1 MFNASANA
9 AAVGRV
15 NKRVKDRHNAA
26 YREVFS
32 TEEGRAFISEMIE
45 MSHFYEPVETPEH
58 EGMRQLV
65 ACIRR
70 EALSLGLF
78 DKWQQA
84 EKEAADFAYEMRTMI
99 EQSESKEEEEDYGL

>member
-1 MFNASANA
+1 MFNESVNA
-9 AAVGRV
+9 AAVSRV
-15 NKRVKDRHNAA
+15 NRRVKDRHNAA

-32 TEEGRAFISEMIE
+32 TEEGRAFISEMIAI
-45 MSHFYEPVETPEH
+45 SNFYEPVENPEQ

-78 DKWQQA
+78 DKWQQV
-84 EKEAADFAYEMRTMI
+84 EKETADFQQEMKSMI
-99 EQSESKEEEEDYGL
+99 EQSESKEEDYGL

>member
-9 AAVGRV
+9 AAVSRV
-15 NKRVKDRHNAA
+15 NRRVNDRRNAA
-26 YREVFS
+26 YKEVFS
-32 TEEGRAFISEMIE
+32 TENGRAFISELIQ
-45 MSHFYEPVETPEH
+45 MSDFYGAVEKPEH
-58 EGMRQLV
+58 EGMRRLV

-84 EKEAADFAYEMRTMI
+84 EKETADFQQEMKTMI
-99 EQSESKEEEEDYGL
+99 EQSESKEEDYGL

>member
-15 NKRVKDRHNAA
+15 NRRVKDRHNAA

-84 EKEAADFAYEMRTMI
+84 EKEAADFQQEMRTMI
-99 EQSESKEEEEDYGL
+99 EQSESKEEDYGL

>member
-15 NKRVKDRHNAA
+15 NRRVKDRHNAA

-32 TEEGRAFISEMIE
+32 TEEGRAFISEMIAI
-45 MSHFYEPVETPEH
+45 SNFYEPVENPEQ
-58 EGMRQLV
+58 EGMRRLV
-65 ACIRR
+65 ASIRQ

-84 EKEAADFAYEMRTMI
+84 EKETADFQQEMRTMI
-99 EQSESKEEEEDYGL
+99 EQSESKEEDYGL